1 MADSKYISIQQKDDE
16 FNGTV
21 EISPRVLEIILGIAA
36 REVEGVYDMRDSLS
50 STLNTL
56 FGLENHGKGVTI
68 EQKDDGLI
76 ADIYAYFDY
85 GVSVPKVSLK
95 LQKALREQMV
105 YMADLKLTDINIH
118 VVGLV
123 AKKADG
129 DIEGIKIS
137 E

>member
-1 MADSKYISIQQKDDE
+1 MPDSKNILIQQE
-16 FNGTV
+16 NSSVNGTV

-36 REVEGVYDMRDSLS
+36 REVDGVYDMRDSLS
-50 STLNTL
+50 STLNSL

-76 ADIYAYFDY
+76 ADVYAYFDY
-85 GVSVPKVSLK
+85 GISVPKVSLK
-95 LQKALREQMV
+95 LQKALKEQLVFMT
-105 YMADLKLTDINIH
+105 DLKLKDINVH

-129 DIEGIKIS
+129 NIEGIKIS